1 MAVMLKQGG
10 LFDELSRDVQ
20 APSIAG
26 LHYIADFIDTET
38 EATLI
43 KVIDTQPWLT
53 DLKRRVQHYGYRY
66 DYKVRGLASDLYL
79 GSIPEWLQP
88 CCQKLQNEGHFSRIP
103 DQVIVNEYL
112 PGQGIASHRD
122 CIPCFGDTI
131 ASISLGSGC
140 QMDFVSGEA
149 RTSHYLEPQSLL
161 VLSGEARYQWKH
173 GIATRKSD
181 KINGVAMP
189 RARRISLTF
198 RNVILN

>member
-1 MAVMLKQGG
+1 MAGILKQGG
-10 LFDELSRDVQ
+10 LFNEPEADVQ
-20 APSIAG
+20 VPNIAG
-26 LHYIADFIDTET
+26 LHYIADFIDEKT

-43 KVIDTQPWLT
+43 QTIDAQPWIM
-53 DLKRRVQHYGYRY
+53 DLRRRVQHYGYRY

-79 GSIPEWLQP
+79 GPIPEWLQP
-88 CCQKLQNEGHFSRIP
+88 FCQKLQSEGYFSHIP

-112 PGQGIASHRD
+112 PGQGIASHTD

-140 QMDFVSGEA
+140 QMDFINGEA

-161 VLSGEARYQWKH
+161 VLSGKARYHWKH
-173 GIATRKSD
+173 GIAARKSD
-181 KINGVAMP
+181 KIDSAAMP

>member
-1 MAVMLKQGG
+1 MPKQGG
-10 LFDELSRDVQ
+10 LFDEPETDVQ
-20 APSIAG
+20 APNIVG
-26 LHYIADFIDTET
+26 LRYVTNFVDEKT

-43 KVIDTQPWLT
+43 QTIDAQPWIM
-53 DLKRRVQHYGYRY
+53 DLRRRVQHYGYRY
-66 DYKVRGLASDLYL
+66 NYKVRGLASDLYL
-79 GSIPEWLQP
+79 GPIPHWLQP
-88 CCQKLQNEGHFSRIP
+88 CCQRLHREGYFSLTP

-112 PGQGIASHRD
+112 PGQGIASHTD

-140 QMDFVSGEA
+140 QMDFVDGEA

-173 GIATRKSD
+173 GIAARKSD
-181 KINGVAMP
+181 KVNGIAIS

>member
-1 MAVMLKQGG
+1 MEADVRVPHIGG
-10 LFDELSRDVQ
+10 LL
-20 APSIAG
+20 
-26 LHYIADFIDTET
+26 YIADFIDEKT

-43 KVIDTQPWLT
+43 QTIDAQPWIM
-53 DLKRRVQHYGYRY
+53 DLRRRVQHYGYRY

-79 GSIPEWLQP
+79 GPIPEWLQP
-88 CCQKLQNEGHFSRIP
+88 FCQKLQSEGYFSHIP

-112 PGQGIASHRD
+112 PGQGIASHTD

-140 QMDFVSGEA
+140 QMDFINGEA

-161 VLSGEARYQWKH
+161 VLSGKARYHWKH
-173 GIATRKSD
+173 GIAARKSD
-181 KINGVAMP
+181 KIDSAAMP

>member
-1 MAVMLKQGG
+1 MAALPKQGG
-10 LFDELSRDVQ
+10 LFDEPETDVQ
-20 APSIAG
+20 APNIAG
-26 LHYIADFIDTET
+26 LRYVTNFVDEKT

-43 KVIDTQPWLT
+43 QTIDAQPWIM
-53 DLKRRVQHYGYRY
+53 DLRRRVQHYGYRY

-79 GSIPEWLQP
+79 GPIPEWLQP
-88 CCQKLQNEGHFSRIP
+88 CCQKLQREGYFSHIP

-112 PGQGIASHRD
+112 PGQGIASHTD

-140 QMDFVSGEA
+140 LMDFVSGEV

-173 GIATRKSD
+173 GIAARKSD
-181 KINGVAMP
+181 KLDDTAMP